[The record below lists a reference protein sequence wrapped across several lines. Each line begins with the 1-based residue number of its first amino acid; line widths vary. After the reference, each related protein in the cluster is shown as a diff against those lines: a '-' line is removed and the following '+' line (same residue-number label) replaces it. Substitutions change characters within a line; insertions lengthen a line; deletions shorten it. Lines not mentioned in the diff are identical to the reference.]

1 MLGRVEVTGTPLPH
15 SFSQDVGLTSAI
27 SILPSE
33 FLSYFCMNSFIFSP
47 KLSLFDIWGKTKGW
61 GLTVLPGPTGTT
73 DLSPAWCGS
82 GMERSMPQIC
92 RPRTGP
98 GRRSDWSGPH
108 SFPRIFFSRSLQ
120 VQAISP
126 LRLGHMGTYTPIP
139 CNLCNQ
145 TCPSAFEMGL
155 NHSFV
160 RRARTYSH
168 HSD

>member
-73 DLSPAWCGS
+73 DSLTCLVWQWHGAFYAPDLQAQN
-82 GMERSMPQIC
+82 RA
-92 RPRTGP
+92 GP
-98 GRRSDWSGPH
+98 T
-108 SFPRIFFSRSLQ
+108 L
-120 VQAISP
+120 
-126 LRLGHMGTYTPIP
+126 
-139 CNLCNQ
+139 
-145 TCPSAFEMGL
+145 
-155 NHSFV
+155 
-160 RRARTYSH
+160 
-168 HSD
+168 